1 MEEKREYFLEQVGEV
16 ALLQLYADGFENLPL
31 KDRILAYW
39 LYQSA
44 ISGRDISYDQ
54 NHRDFLKIRKILEEI
69 VVHPQDIEL
78 SVYQKILAYTK
89 QFWVHNG
96 NYDFFTG
103 QKFVPSFNFEELS
116 GAANTALRN
125 KAQLGAKD
133 EKELIELLNNL
144 NRTIFD
150 KEYQPLKTNKSPKSG
165 QDIITGSGNNYYFG
179 VNLEE
184 AETFKEKYALNS
196 RLAKIDNKIIE
207 QVYRAGSKNVNPGL
221 YAEPLRKV
229 IHNLQMAG
237 DYASDSQKRA
247 IAHLIEYFKTGEP
260 EEFDKHSIAWLEDSP
275 RTDAIIGF
283 MEVYGDARGAKA
295 EYEGMVNFV
304 DEKST
309 EMLKYLASLAS
320 YFEKQAPWDGKYKKE
335 KFDPPVANS
344 VNLLVGV
351 GGGGPIPYSGVNLPN
366 AQDIREKHG
375 SKNFLLHNV
384 MQTRREADMGKSAAE
399 FALNEE
405 EKDLQK
411 KYGQQMEL
419 LKVAMHEIIGH
430 GSGKKN
436 PNLKDDPSKYLR
448 EYYSTLEEARADLV
462 ALWNIFDKS
471 LIELGLSPDQKIG
484 EACYRN
490 YVRSALV
497 QLRRVEQGDIL
508 EEAHMQAIQ
517 LIVEY
522 LRRKVKVVDVV
533 EKDGK
538 IYFWVNDIEKMRRGV
553 GELLAELMRIKAEGD
568 YPAIK
573 RLVNEYGLK
582 FNPTWRDQI
591 TQRARRINLPKYY
604 AFVMPELELVKENDK
619 IVDVKIIY
627 PKDFA
632 KQQLKFSGI
641 ANSI

>member
-1 MEEKREYFLEQVGEV
+1 VEEKREYFLEQAGEV
-16 ALLQLYADGFENLPL
+16 ALLQLYADGFEELSL
-31 KDRILAYW
+31 KDKMSAYW
-39 LYQSA
+39 LYQA
-44 ISGRDISYDQ
+44 AVSGRDISYDQ
-54 NHRDFLKIRKILEEI
+54 NHRDFLKIRKILEKI
-69 VVHPQDIEL
+69 VTHPQNIKPL
-78 SVYQKILAYTK
+78 VYQKVLDYTK
-89 QFWVHNG
+89 QFWIHNG

-103 QKFVPSFNFEELS
+103 QKFVPSFGFQELLEATR
-116 GAANTALRN
+116 AASRN
-125 KAQLGAKD
+125 EACSEVRD
-133 EKELIELLNNL
+133 EKELVERLTGLS
-144 NRTIFD
+144 RTIFD
-150 KEYQPLKTNKSPKSG
+150 KEYQPLKTNKSPKLG
-165 QDIITGSGNNYYFG
+165 EDIITGSGNNYYFG

-184 AETFKEKYALNS
+184 VETFKEKYALNS

-229 IHNLQMAG
+229 IHNLQIAC

-247 IAHLIEYFKTGEP
+247 LGHLVEYFKTGEL
-260 EEFDKHSIAWLEDSP
+260 EEFDKHSIAWLEDGP
-275 RTDAIIGF
+275 RADAIIGF
-283 MEVYGDARGAKA
+283 IEVYGDARGAKA
-295 EYEGMVNFV
+295 EYEGIVGFV
-304 DEKST
+304 DEKGT
-309 EMLKYLASLAS
+309 EMMKYLSSLAS

-366 AQDIREKHG
+366 AQDIREKYG

-384 MQTRREADMGKSAAE
+384 MKTRREADMGKSAAE

-411 KYGQQMEL
+411 QYGQQMEL

-430 GSGKKN
+430 GSGRKN
-436 PNLKDDPSKYLR
+436 PNLKDDPSKYLK

-471 LIELGLSPDQKIG
+471 LIELGLSPDQRLG

-490 YVRSALV
+490 YVRQALV

-553 GELLAELMRIKAEGD
+553 GELLSELMKIKAEGD

-573 RLVNEYGLK
+573 RLVDEYGLK
-582 FNPTWRDQI
+582 FNPAWRDQI
-591 TQRARRINLPKYY
+591 MQRARRINLPKYY

-619 IVDVKIIY
+619 IVDVKITY

-632 KQQLKFSGI
+632 RQQLEFSGI
-641 ANSI
+641 K